1 MKMENVNFK
10 QKVVPGDTLIDNC
23 TLITTIRRG
32 ICHMQGYAYANGK
45 LCAEAELMAQ
55 ITKVK

>member
-1 MKMENVNFK
+1 
-10 QKVVPGDTLIDNC
+10 
-23 TLITTIRRG
+23 
-32 ICHMQGYAYANGK
+32 MQGYAYANGK